1 MWTGGEPLRNCEFHS
16 HRCICLSERLVACS
30 RVTVLHNHIM
40 YQFLRACFVQSCFS
54 FPPQGS
60 KITVFVF
67 LLICNTDE
75 AFALTSFDLKLAS
88 NMSSVLS
95 DPVSLFSKLLLS
107 ILSCFPCS
115 NFGSIPA

>member
-1 MWTGGEPLRNCEFHS
+1 MEL
-16 HRCICLSERLVACS
+16 LVRQSLVNVTEGAAGSCS
-30 RVTVLHNHIM
+30 KVIVLHNDIVV
-40 YQFLRACFVQSCFS
+40 YQLLRVCCVKSCFY

-95 DPVSLFSKLLLS
+95 DPVSLFSKLFLS

-115 NFGSIPA
+115 NFGSVPA